1 MKTALL
7 SKRSWSALAAAL
19 ALAGSASA
27 ATISFNPSSQT
38 VGVGDTAVVQIV
50 VSGLGDGTSPA
61 LGAWAVSFDYNPAV
75 VEWSIISF
83 VGSRLNLGINGSI
96 PSLNIPALG
105 SLELDEVSLELPAD
119 LIAAQPDSFVLATI
133 DFKALAPG
141 SSPLA
146 LTLVD
151 LSDEEGFSL
160 DATGQD
166 GVIRVRDGGN
176 GVPEGS
182 AGVALLAFLWAGM
195 LGFARRRGRR
205 A

>member
-19 ALAGSASA
+19 ALAGSATA
-27 ATISFNPSSQT
+27 ATVSFNPSSQT
-38 VGVGDTAVVQIV
+38 VGVGDTATVQLV
-50 VSGLGDGTSPA
+50 VSGLGDGTSPS
-61 LGAWAVSFDYNPAV
+61 LGAWAVSFDYDPAV
-75 VEWSIISF
+75 VSF
-83 VGSRLNLGINGSI
+83 SSATFGTGLDLGIF
-96 PSLNIPALG
+96 G
-105 SLELDEVSLELPAD
+105 SLQFLDGSVSGNVLLDEVSFEDSAD
-119 LIAAQPDSFVLATI
+119 LNAAQPDSFVLATI
-133 DFKALAPG
+133 NFTALAPG
-141 SSPLA
+141 SSPLS

-151 LSDEEGFSL
+151 LSDELGESL

-182 AGVALLAFLWAGM
+182 VGVVVLAFLWAGM
-195 LGFARRRGRR
+195 LGLARRPRRR